1 MRGMCASAAA
11 HVIDAVATV
20 RASRSAQEGTLRKP
34 DEIASRNEGAAGSQG
49 EVSGEPP
56 VEAPVGSF
64 VDGAH
69 TRSRMA
75 RSECD
80 EHPDE
85 LALLVTRELHD
96 HAEGSL
102 RRGPLCEGQVDL
114 RAARQARAIR
124 AVGLARAGIRQ
135 R

>member
-1 MRGMCASAAA
+1 M
-11 HVIDAVATV
+11 
-20 RASRSAQEGTLRKP
+20 
-34 DEIASRNEGAAGSQG
+34 
-49 EVSGEPP
+49 
-56 VEAPVGSF
+56 EAPVGSF

-80 EHPDE
+80 EDPDE

-102 RRGPLCEGQVDL
+102 RRRPLSERQVDL
-114 RAARQARAIR
+114 CAAREARAIR
-124 AVGLARAGIRQ
+124 TVGLARAGIGQ